1 MLDRQIFIDFQVLSD
16 KVAES
21 NGEILSIY
29 FKFVELEKMQE
40 KVLFTL
46 RSPVNLY
53 LSLNIFYL
61 IFHIC
66 SGL

>member
-21 NGEILSIY
+21 NGEILSID

>member
-1 MLDRQIFIDFQVLSD
+1 MLDKQIFIDFQVLSD

>member
-1 MLDRQIFIDFQVLSD
+1 MLDRQIFIDFQVLSE

-21 NGEILSIY
+21 NGEILSID

-53 LSLNIFYL
+53 
-61 IFHIC
+61 
-66 SGL
+66 

>member
-21 NGEILSIY
+21 NGEILSID
-29 FKFVELEKMQE
+29 FTFVELEKMQE

>member
-29 FKFVELEKMQE
+29 FKFLELEKMQE

>member
-21 NGEILSIY
+21 NGEILSID
-29 FKFVELEKMQE
+29 FTFVELEKMQE

-53 LSLNIFYL
+53 FSLNIFYL

>member
-1 MLDRQIFIDFQVLSD
+1 MLHRQIFIDFQVLSD

-29 FKFVELEKMQE
+29 FKFLELEKMQE

>member
-1 MLDRQIFIDFQVLSD
+1 MLDRQIFIDFQVLSE

-21 NGEILSIY
+21 NGKILSID